1 MSLGSHCNLIC
12 HCYGYSLNI
21 SCTLTIINFNYHLHH
36 FSRHKSILRKG
47 HIRTSRSLIDTT
59 TAGNSPRW
67 LSLLRLNYSGLS
79 ENDLSSTLDFKL
91 WTHWLNSSNHVIDD
105 DSFLLWTVEIEA
117 GWPSFEGLKA
127 EWETVLSW
135 WETTALIDHRFATS
149 EHVSCFIV
157 FHLIMPVLWSTN
169 VARSM
174 IIFVILLRLTI
185 WDSEVIGVEPKM
197 GWDSCDWIELRG
209 WRRWGWLSRSAWWCM
224 SGCWSMH
231 LFCFEP
237 FHTLV
242 ACKFER

>member
-1 MSLGSHCNLIC
+1 MSLGSHCNLIS
-12 HCYGYSLNI
+12 HCYGYSLDI

-59 TAGNSPRW
+59 AAGNSPRW

-91 WTHWLNSSNHVIDD
+91 WTHWLNSSNHVIDN
-105 DSFLLWTVEIEA
+105 DSFLLWAVEIEA

-185 WDSEVIGVEPKM
+185 WDSEVLNELIGTSVLNQRWAGTAAIGSNWGGGGGGGGCP
-197 GWDSCDWIELRG
+197 GLRG
-209 WRRWGWLSRSAWWCM
+209 G
-224 SGCWSMH
+224 
-231 LFCFEP
+231 
-237 FHTLV
+237 
-242 ACKFER
+242 ACRGVGRCISFASSHFTH